1 MVEHLRGINGLKNNF
16 LVYNYQ
22 IRKIRKAEKRT
33 LQFVLDLRRN
43 QVKELKSRKGNEI
56 LDPDFY
62 KNKNVINGGILQPLI
77 LTIFEKKDDK
87 KEEKGKKK
95 KEEENTEKQPEDLE
109 EIPKEEDWQL
119 LYSSFELFSDNSK
132 KNQMIMMQNL
142 IIKIKEAFNK

>member
-1 MVEHLRGINGLKNNF
+1 MYNEVYKKKLQELTWDQMVEHLRGINGLKNNF

-87 KEEKGKKK
+87 KEERWFKCWWWY
-95 KEEENTEKQPEDLE
+95 
-109 EIPKEEDWQL
+109 I
-119 LYSSFELFSDNSK
+119 
-132 KNQMIMMQNL
+132 
-142 IIKIKEAFNK
+142 